1 MAFPQYVVDVF
12 TDRLFHGNPAAVCL
26 PGSELSE
33 ALMAAIARENSLPE
47 TAFAVRAG
55 DVWRLR
61 WFTPQGEIDFCGHAT
76 MAAAFVL
83 ARLSP
88 AGGHGLRFESAAGP
102 MEASVSGAVITLD
115 APAGTLREIPV
126 TEAMVRAVGA
136 RPKAAFLDRDLL
148 LVLGTEAQ
156 VRELTPER
164 HLLAAL
170 PGLCIAVTARGRTE
184 DCVSRVF
191 VPDMDDMEDPVT
203 GSTHCMI
210 IPYWAGELGK
220 RRITAFQASRRSG
233 VIAGEVAGGRVRL
246 SGQAV
251 LYAAGEIFPDG
262 PVPEVLEC
270 R

>member
-1 MAFPQYVVDVF
+1 MQSGGCLTGPPGGRHSILADNAIPSQCGYAFFSVRRCFPEVPVPFPQYVVDVF

-88 AGGHGLRFESAAGP
+88 VGGHCLRFESAAGP

-126 TEAMVRAVGA
+126 TEAMARAVG
-136 RPKAAFLDRDLL
+136 RGPKSRFWT
-148 LVLGTEAQ
+148 GICSWCS
-156 VRELTPER
+156 ER
-164 HLLAAL
+164 K
-170 PGLCIAVTARGRTE
+170 PRCGN
-184 DCVSRVF
+184 
-191 VPDMDDMEDPVT
+191 
-203 GSTHCMI
+203 
-210 IPYWAGELGK
+210 
-220 RRITAFQASRRSG
+220 
-233 VIAGEVAGGRVRL
+233 
-246 SGQAV
+246 
-251 LYAAGEIFPDG
+251 
-262 PVPEVLEC
+262 
-270 R
+270 

>member
-88 AGGHGLRFESAAGP
+88 VGGHCLRFESAAGP

-126 TEAMVRAVGA
+126 TEAMARAVG
-136 RPKAAFLDRDLL
+136 RGPKSRFWT
-148 LVLGTEAQ
+148 GICSWCS
-156 VRELTPER
+156 ER
-164 HLLAAL
+164 K
-170 PGLCIAVTARGRTE
+170 PRCGN
-184 DCVSRVF
+184 
-191 VPDMDDMEDPVT
+191 
-203 GSTHCMI
+203 
-210 IPYWAGELGK
+210 
-220 RRITAFQASRRSG
+220 
-233 VIAGEVAGGRVRL
+233 
-246 SGQAV
+246 
-251 LYAAGEIFPDG
+251 
-262 PVPEVLEC
+262 
-270 R
+270 